1 MTSPVTPE
9 GAGRL
14 RRDAERNRDRILAAA
29 RRLFAETGQAV
40 THNEVARAADVG
52 VGTVYRRFPERADL
66 MRALFEDQLEQVGAL
81 ADAAL
86 AEPDPWEALRGF
98 FERVVDLQAADRG
111 LREFMLGPDG
121 RARAGEATERI
132 APVVG
137 ELLRRA
143 QERGQVRPEVTTTD
157 LALIPVMV
165 AAVTV
170 RARDVAPGVWRRVL
184 GLALDG
190 LRPTGEP
197 LPGRPL
203 NPAEF
208 DRVISAPRRPG

>member
-1 MTSPVTPE
+1 MTSPVTTE

-86 AEPDPWEALRGF
+86 AEPDPWPALRGF

-121 RARAGEATERI
+121 RARAGEASARGVSRSRYRSAMTPWTI
-132 APVVG
+132 ALSRPARSSASGVG
-137 ELLRRA
+137 IASASRRSC
-143 QERGQVRPEVTTTD
+143 GSP
-157 LALIPVMV
+157 
-165 AAVTV
+165 AA
-170 RARDVAPGVWRRVL
+170 R
-184 GLALDG
+184 
-190 LRPTGEP
+190 
-197 LPGRPL
+197 
-203 NPAEF
+203 
-208 DRVISAPRRPG
+208 